1 MKVLNVEKLKQN
13 IEATVQSDLDS
24 GKVGGAALTVRQSG
38 KVVYQGCFGENV
50 TEKTVFRLAS
60 MTKPVTAV
68 AVLVLMD
75 RGLVGLHDPVEKFLP
90 GFKGSGITVFHLLTH
105 SSGLGSRELALPQH
119 ANRPRES
126 VASLAAAVEYYKD
139 LPLAFTPGTAQDY
152 SPFFGFDVLAR
163 IVEVVSGMD
172 YAGFLKKEIFDPLG
186 MVDTTFAPSSEQWS
200 RMIPM
205 HDRADGKSVTVPVP
219 ENCVFEDFPVTYC
232 SGGAA
237 LAGTLED
244 YGKFAEML
252 VNRGGNILSAE
263 AVAAM
268 GSQQYEFW
276 GLGVRTAYDDAVF
289 APLPKGCFGWSGA
302 YGTHFWVDPA
312 NEITAVYMK
321 NSRYDG
327 GSGAVTAYQFEKDV
341 YGAVEERT

>member
-1 MKVLNVEKLKQN
+1 MRIIDQEKLKQR
-13 IEATVQSDLDS
+13 IEATLREDMES

-105 SSGLGSRELALPQH
+105 SSGLGSGELGTQQH
-119 ANRPRES
+119 DNRPRES
-126 VASLAAAVEYYKD
+126 GESLAAAVAYYET
-139 LPLAFTPGTAQDY
+139 LPLAFEPGTAPDY
-152 SPFFGFDVLAR
+152 SPIFGFDVLAR

-186 MVDTTFAPSSEQWS
+186 MADTTFAPSSEQWS

-205 HDRADGKSVTVPVP
+205 HDRADGKSVTVSMP
-219 ENCVFEDFPVTYC
+219 ENCIFADFPVTYC
-232 SGGAA
+232 AGGAA
-237 LAGTLED
+237 LASTLED

-252 VNRGGNILSAE
+252 VNRGGNVLSAE

-268 GSQQYEFW
+268 GSRQYEFW

-321 NSRYDG
+321 NSLYDG

-341 YGAVEERT
+341 YSAAKERT